1 MERQWFNG
9 KVKCLL
15 GVVAWLTSNCNNA
28 FVCSDCPTFMM
39 LDCKSTSHFRRN
51 T

>member
-15 GVVAWLTSNCNNA
+15 GVVAWLTSNCLMHLFA
-28 FVCSDCPTFMM
+28 PIVR
-39 LDCKSTSHFRRN
+39 LL
-51 T
+51 